1 MPRGDVSGGVRGLWT
16 QGGIRHRGKTIP
28 LDMSMTVT
36 LLRTVSMPRK
46 TPSMDVRRP
55 SFPSIFGCLL
65 VAFFPLCVVQAQAPV
80 APPAAPVAPSTMI
93 RLYNDAD
100 KAFADKQYPVAIEK
114 ITEFLK
120 LAGPNPKKEYPV
132 ELLYFNIGLAY
143 LLDNKPPEAETAF
156 TDYLKRYPKGE
167 NASRAYLGVGR
178 ACIDQGT
185 PEKKEHAIEA
195 LKLAALDPRFRSEAG
210 LWLGQTYVDL
220 GRLDEALAVFRTLMG
235 SDIRS
240 PSQTTAAVEVIS
252 LLADTGKLEDLIA
265 YLDRLINQ
273 AGVRDALA
281 WYANQVIVR
290 GDNLVGQKKYEAAL
304 AIYRSVP
311 PRSEIVEIQT
321 AALESQK
328 KDIVLLE
335 NRVKA
340 EETLGLE
347 KRSNA
352 SEILGSLKPAV
363 EEAEKALAAIN
374 EKAELDPALLMRRG
388 RCLFYLHREEEA
400 LVCFRTIRNKYGSSA
415 DAQSAAFAEI
425 FIFSQLK
432 DIAQLQ
438 ALCDAYLRKYPDA
451 ENAEQVATLAGE
463 VLVQSGKWAEIG
475 KFYNNLESKF
485 PKSDNI
491 DKFVF
496 YQGVAIFQ
504 DGNFK
509 DSTPIFER
517 VLKNYPNSD
526 RFEMT
531 MYYLAMS
538 KFLSDDYKGTIGAI
552 KEYLTKFPEGHFVG
566 DLRYRLAFIDS
577 NDPEDQ
583 TNKIIRDLTTFLA
596 RHPKDS
602 AAGSMYCLLG
612 DTYKKKT
619 SDKADEL
626 AKFKRLAIDAYKNAV
641 WLPDNI
647 DDVIQYGLDEATK
660 LMQEEKDWAGISEI
674 HTRFLKEKPTHPL
687 ALLSAGWIAKM
698 KVREGKPEEA
708 AQIFADA
715 LKASIGNPANEAVES
730 LIDELVKSM
739 IPKGKK
745 QNMDLDAID
754 LKLKT
759 LLETA
764 IGAQMN
770 PTANARIYYA
780 RARLAEALGRREKA
794 ELWLK
799 GIATI
804 NEKDPTVLSPA
815 LLAVSG
821 DILLKMGNLE
831 SAEAMYRRLSDR
843 YRDGSYADA
852 GPVGLGYVALAK
864 KKPEEALKIFQT
876 AIDTPTGTSRIKE
889 AMLGKL
895 ESMVELEQFDDAEK
909 LAEEIIGDKS
919 FRGEPIAKAYILR
932 AKAYRKKAAKETNVD
947 ARIELFKRA
956 YALYNTVILKFKAN
970 PVICAE
976 AAWQGYECALEM
988 GNREEAG
995 KMLNFLRTDP
1005 KLKDTPRQKE
1015 AEKTPNP

>member
-1 MPRGDVSGGVRGLWT
+1 
-16 QGGIRHRGKTIP
+16 
-28 LDMSMTVT
+28 MSMTVT

-46 TPSMDVRRP
+46 TPSMDVRRL

-65 VAFFPLCVVQAQAPV
+65 VAFSPLCVVQAQAPA
-80 APPAAPVAPSTMI
+80 APPVVPVAPATLN

-100 KAFADKQYPVAIEK
+100 KAFSDKQYNVAVEK
-114 ITEFLK
+114 IQELLK
-120 LAGPNPKKEYPV
+120 MLGPNPKPGLPI

-143 LLDNKPPEAETAF
+143 LLDNKPPEAEAAF
-156 TDYLKRYPKGE
+156 TECLKRFPKGE
-167 NASRAYLGVGR
+167 YASRAYLGVGR
-178 ACIDQGT
+178 ACIDQNT

-195 LKLAALDPRFRSEAG
+195 LKLAALDPKYRSEAG

-220 GRLDEALAVFRTLMG
+220 NRIPEALAVFQTLMG

-252 LLADTGKLEDLIA
+252 LLADTGKLEDLTT

-273 AGVRDALA
+273 SGVRDALA

-290 GDNLVGQKKYEAAL
+290 GDNLVGQAKGLSGEAQQSKYEAAL

-328 KDIVLLE
+328 KVIALLDA
-335 NRVKA
+335 RVKA
-340 EETLGLE
+340 EESQGIE

-352 SEILGSLKPAV
+352 SEILASLRPAV

-400 LVCFRTIRNKYGSSA
+400 LVCFRTIRNKYGSAA
-415 DAQSAAFAEI
+415 DAQGAAFAEI
-425 FIFSQLK
+425 FIYSQLK
-432 DIAQLQ
+432 DIAQLR

-463 VLVQSGKWAEIG
+463 VLVQSGNWAEIG

-538 KFLSDDYKGTIGAI
+538 KFLSNDYKGTISSI
-552 KEYLTKFPEGHFVG
+552 KEYLTKFPEGQFAG
-566 DLRYRLAFIDS
+566 DLRYRLAFIDF

-596 RHPKDS
+596 RHPKDA

-641 WLPDNI
+641 WSGSL
-647 DDVIQYGLDEATK
+647 DDVVQYALESATA
-660 LMQEEKDWAGISEI
+660 LMQEEKDWAGISEL
-674 HTRFLKEKPTHPL
+674 HGRMLKEKPDGPF
-687 ALLSAGWIAKM
+687 ALQDAGWIWKM
-698 KVREGKPEEA
+698 KLREGKPEDA
-708 AQIFADA
+708 GQIFAEA
-715 LKASIGNPANEAVES
+715 LKPTIGNPANEAVES
-730 LIDELVKSM
+730 LLDELVKSM
-739 IPKGKK
+739 KPKSRK
-745 QNMDLDAID
+745 DAID
-754 LKLKT
+754 IDALDNKLRT
-759 LLETA
+759 LLEGVA
-764 IGAQMN
+764 GKDMN

-780 RARLAEALGRREKA
+780 RARLGESLHRPDIAEK
-794 ELWLK
+794 WLK

-804 NEKDPTVLSPA
+804 NQDNPAVLSPA

-821 DILLKMGNLE
+821 DILLKMGNLDK
-831 SAEAMYRRLSDR
+831 AEAMYRRLSDR
-843 YRDGSYADA
+843 YQGGMYADA
-852 GPVGLGYVALAK
+852 GPVGLGFVALAR
-864 KKPEEALKIFQT
+864 KKPDEALKIFQ
-876 AIDTPTGTSRIKE
+876 AALDAPSGTSRVKE
-889 AMLGKL
+889 ATLGKL
-895 ESMVELEQFDDAEK
+895 EALVELEKFDEAEK
-909 LAEEIIGDKS
+909 LAVEAIGDKS
-919 FRGEPIAKAYILR
+919 FHGEPAGKAYILR
-932 AKAYRKKAAKETNVD
+932 ALNFRKKAEKESDLNK
-947 ARIELFKRA
+947 RIELYNQA
-956 YALYNTVILKFKAN
+956 ISLYNRVFGTYKST

-976 AAWQGYECALEM
+976 AGWQAYETYLKMGKTAEAAQALEVL
-988 GNREEAG
+988 
-995 KMLNFLRTDP
+995 KTDP

-1015 AEKTPNP
+1015 AQTK